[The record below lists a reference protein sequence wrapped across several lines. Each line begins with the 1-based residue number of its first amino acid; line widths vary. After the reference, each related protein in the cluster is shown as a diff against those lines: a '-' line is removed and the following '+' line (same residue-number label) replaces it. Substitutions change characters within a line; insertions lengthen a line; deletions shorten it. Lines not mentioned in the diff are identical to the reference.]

1 MLPAFTKVL
10 TIFISS
16 MMTAMM
22 RGVWWNLFS
31 LLTSQWS
38 TNGNKTFLVS
48 YDRNT
53 NHEEHLKLT
62 RIVSN

>member
-10 TIFISS
+10 TILMSS

-31 LLTSQWS
+31 LLTSQCS

-48 YDRNT
+48 YDGNT

-62 RIVSN
+62 HIVSN